1 MSSGGK
7 IVCLEECKGGA
18 IIDPRSELS
27 ILERHEYEKG
37 LREIFN
43 LLTIRGDYQVIGS
56 GAIQEIKYGS
66 DYDLQEFVKES
77 DYKKSTKH
85 LLKMFQ
91 EKFRMA
97 AADPDVFILDFK
109 CGVDDDDKPIRWDKK
124 SIKKGYQ
131 MVDGRKV
138 TFQECLLMKSTIK
151 MDITALIDGVFI
163 EFSDNYYLTLKDFNT
178 FTAVAKSHED
188 ILYSLQHEAETKYHH
203 GDYWKAM
210 KRIFAYMKSKGGYV
224 PKVKQLVRY
233 FNSATG
239 LLSKNRSELDIIAL
253 IIVNKFRKPRLEDVV
268 RNLQLVRQEL
278 AKIHGFKLNE
288 VEADLDRISKMPLAK
303 MSKPLEEV
311 IAKVKGMVNAHA
323 KRFLDK
329 HNDITAL
336 ILDTEKLR
344 GGIRKNIQS
353 DSDSESDEEK
363 VGGSKNS
370 GFVQRMIAEK
380 KVKIKKVKDPSQW
393 LLNNHKTVSAPRT
406 KPNIELVIEEEA
418 PPKKAKTAKAVA
430 KSKVELVIE
439 EDEPPLAA
447 ASKAKRMKRVKDIV
461 RKRFDGKVYYTNR
474 FADYPEAFGIVGDKV
489 MVIGEVGDHSQL
501 NLFDEPKPVSENVR
515 FYDDD
520 NKLIKALNDL
530 QGEDAP
536 KKEKKA
542 KAKAELVMDKSDV
555 DFLKSV
561 EKKEL
566 KRLMLEWFEKND
578 LKTRGKIPPTTKAFL
593 AQDGVKLFE
602 DFDTMYTRAKAGQ
615 PYLEELPKF
624 RYSDFDKEF
633 TPEKMIEFIKEKL
646 AAESEFEVGKEYL
659 VNTYDGKTLVKVT
672 KVTPSL
678 VTFTFDNRVT
688 DKSYTDRNQNIHSE
702 GHYPRTFKADKSIYG
717 KKPGITNKAHSIGVK
732 RANVYQYDPTPVPKN
747 FNYKWSSVTDMG

>member
-27 ILERHEYEKG
+27 ILERHEYDKG

-85 LLKMFQ
+85 LLEMFRN
-91 EKFRMA
+91 KFRMA

-124 SIKKGYQ
+124 SIKKGSQ

-151 MDITALIDGVFI
+151 MDITALVDGVFI

-188 ILYSLQHEAETKYHH
+188 ILYSLQHEAEQKYHH

-311 IAKVKGMVNAHA
+311 ITKVKGMVNADA
-323 KRFLDK
+323 KLFLNK
-329 HNDITAL
+329 HTDITAL
-336 ILDTEKLR
+336 ILDTAKLQ
-344 GGIRKNIQS
+344 GGAS
-353 DSDSESDEEK
+353 
-363 VGGSKNS
+363 GGSKNS

-406 KPNIELVIEEEA
+406 KPNIELVIEEEE
-418 PPKKAKTAKAVA
+418 PPKKAKKAKAKA
-430 KSKVELVIE
+430 KVELVIE
-439 EDEPPLAA
+439 EDEPPK
-447 ASKAKRMKRVKDIV
+447 KA
-461 RKRFDGKVYYTNR
+461 
-474 FADYPEAFGIVGDKV
+474 
-489 MVIGEVGDHSQL
+489 
-501 NLFDEPKPVSENVR
+501 
-515 FYDDD
+515 
-520 NKLIKALNDL
+520 
-530 QGEDAP
+530 
-536 KKEKKA
+536 KKA
-542 KAKAELVMDKSDV
+542 KAKAELVEEEDESPAKEEAEW
-555 DFLKSV
+555 LK
-561 EKKEL
+561 K
-566 KRLMLEWFEKND
+566 
-578 LKTRGKIPPTTKAFL
+578 
-593 AQDGVKLFE
+593 
-602 DFDTMYTRAKAGQ
+602 AKAEQADKKKKIMKTKDVSKLSADDFATWLRDKLKGT
-615 PYLEELPKF
+615 PREGLWRGTKDKLGNWFAYNISPF
-624 RYSDFDKEF
+624 RDQLLIRPDREILDFRKDSADL
-633 TPEKMIEFIKEKL
+633 T
-646 AAESEFEVGKEYL
+646 AAE
-659 VNTYDGKTLVKVT
+659 
-672 KVTPSL
+672 
-678 VTFTFDNRVT
+678 
-688 DKSYTDRNQNIHSE
+688 DK
-702 GHYPRTFKADKSIYG
+702 IYG
-717 KKPGITNKAHSIGVK
+717 KVFDRINEAVEDAFGKKGGLDKLYDDFS
-732 RANVYQYDPTPVPKN
+732 ANSKMFAFLDRTLK
-747 FNYKWSSVTDMG
+747 